1 MGQARPAGTSRANHE
16 DLMNLPA
23 AHFIDAQRL
32 WTRHMQMAQYGATP
46 GGGVDRQALSGE
58 DIQAQ
63 KALMGW
69 GSELG
74 LTPARDGAGNLF
86 LRLPGGEP
94 EAAPVMTGSHLDSQP
109 TGGKF
114 DGIYGV
120 LAGLEAL
127 QAIRAAGIVP
137 RRSIDLV
144 AWMNEEGSRFAPGM
158 MGSSVF
164 SGTSTLESILSVRDA
179 HGISVQQGLDELGA
193 AFPALP
199 LWPLQRPVHAYV
211 EAHIEQGP
219 ILERESC
226 SIGVVSGIQGKRT
239 FSVVLQGEEA
249 HAGTS
254 RRCERKDA
262 LMAALQ
268 VVQALAAL
276 CNDAEDI
283 VKFTV
288 GRFQVKPNAPSVV
301 PSQVEFSIDL
311 RHPDSSVLQSLGDQI
326 APLCARHAGLC
337 TVNVRELSNAR
348 SLQFP
353 LAMRTLIA
361 EMAQIQSISCMDIL
375 SSAGHDA
382 RYMHTVC
389 PSGMIFIPCAG
400 GISHNEAE
408 SATQGDMASGARVL
422 VETLL
427 KLAA

>member
-1 MGQARPAGTSRANHE
+1 
-16 DLMNLPA
+16 MNLQA

-32 WTRHMQMAQYGATP
+32 WARHMQMAQYGATD
-46 GGGVDRQALSGE
+46 GGGVDRQALSAE

-63 KALMGW
+63 KVLMQW
-69 GSELG
+69 GTELG
-74 LTPARDGAGNLF
+74 LTPARDEAGNLF
-86 LRLPGGEP
+86 LRLAGGDP

-179 HGISVQQGLDELGA
+179 RGISVQQGLDEVGA

-226 SIGVVSGIQGKRT
+226 CIGVVSGIQGKRT

-268 VVQALAAL
+268 LVQALAAL
-276 CNDAEDI
+276 CHDAQDI

-301 PSQVEFSIDL
+301 PAQVEFSIDL

-326 APLCARHAGLC
+326 APLCARHAGQC
-337 TVNVRELSNAR
+337 AVTVRELSNAR

-353 LAMRTLIA
+353 LAMRALIA
-361 EMAQIQSISCMDIL
+361 EMAQTQSISCMDIL

-389 PSGMIFIPCAG
+389 ASGMIFIPCAG

-408 SATQGDMASGARVL
+408 SATESDMASGARVL

>member
-1 MGQARPAGTSRANHE
+1 MK
-16 DLMNLPA
+16 LLA
-23 AHFIDAQRL
+23 AHFVNAQRL
-32 WTRHMQMAQYGATP
+32 WARHMHMAKFGATP
-46 GGGVDRQALSGE
+46 KGGVDRQALSAE

-63 KALMGW
+63 KVLLEW
-69 GSELG
+69 GSKLR
-74 LTPARDGAGNLF
+74 LVPAIDAAGNLF
-86 LRLPGGEP
+86 LRLPGYEP
-94 EAAPVMTGSHLDSQP
+94 EAAPVMTGSHMDSQP

-127 QAIRAAGIVP
+127 EAIHAAGIAP
-137 RRSIDLV
+137 RRSIELV

-164 SGTSTLESILSVRDA
+164 SGTTKLESILSVKDDR
-179 HGISVQQGLDELGA
+179 GISVQQGLEEVRA
-193 AFPALP
+193 ALP
-199 LWPLQRPVHAYV
+199 SLHLWPMQRPVHAYV

-226 SIGVVSGIQGKRT
+226 TIGVVSGIKGKRT

-249 HAGTS
+249 HSGTS
-254 RRCERKDA
+254 RRSDRKDA
-262 LMAALQ
+262 LMAALK
-268 VVQALAAL
+268 VVQALSAL
-276 CNDAEDI
+276 CNDTEDL

-288 GRFQVKPNAPSVV
+288 GRFQVKPNTPSVV

-326 APLCARHAGLC
+326 TTLC
-337 TVNVRELSNAR
+337 TRNAGPCTVAVRELSNAN
-348 SLQFP
+348 SLEFP
-353 LAMRTLIA
+353 KAMRALIA
-361 EMAQIQSISCMDIL
+361 ESAKTQSISYMEIL

-389 PSGMIFIPCAG
+389 DSGMIFIPCAG

-408 SATQGDMASGARVL
+408 SATENDMACGSRVL

-427 KLAA
+427 QLAS

>member
-1 MGQARPAGTSRANHE
+1 MKLQ
-16 DLMNLPA
+16 A

-32 WTRHMQMAQYGATP
+32 WERHMHMAKYGATP
-46 GGGVDRQALSGE
+46 AGGVDRQALSAE

-63 KALMGW
+63 KVLLGW
-69 GSELG
+69 GSELE
-74 LTPARDGAGNLF
+74 LVPARDAAGNLF
-86 LRLPGGEP
+86 LRLPGLEP
-94 EAAPVMTGSHLDSQP
+94 GAAPVMTGSHMDSQP

-114 DGIYGV
+114 DGIYGI

-137 RRSIDLV
+137 RRSIELV

-164 SGTSTLESILSVRDA
+164 SGASTLESILSIKDGRGV
-179 HGISVQQGLDELGA
+179 SVQEGLEEVQA
-193 AFPALP
+193 AFPLLP

-219 ILERESC
+219 ILESESY

-239 FSVVLQGEEA
+239 FSVSLQGEEA

-254 RRCERKDA
+254 RRCDRKDA

-268 VVQALAAL
+268 VVQALSAL
-276 CNDAEDI
+276 CNDDQDI

-301 PSQVEFSIDL
+301 PSLVEFSIDL
-311 RHPDSSVLQSLGDQI
+311 RHPDSSVLQSLGDQF
-326 APLCARHAGLC
+326 ALLCAKNAGPC
-337 TVNVRELSNAR
+337 IATVRELSNAR

-353 LAMRTLIA
+353 QSMRTLIS
-361 EMAQIQSISCMDIL
+361 EVAQTQSISCMDIL

-389 PSGMIFIPCAG
+389 TSGMIFIPCAG

-408 SATQGDMASGARVL
+408 SANESDMANGAKVL

-427 KLAA
+427 QLAS